1 MAESGL
7 DSLRTTHAVQVEWR
21 AYELRPA
28 GAPPIPAEYRERIFA
43 GWPRVQ
49 QMARERFGVE
59 MKRPEL
65 KGAGES
71 FLAHVGAKF
80 AAAHGLGDAYHHA
93 VFVAHW
99 QDQRD
104 IASAAVLTEIAQTVG
119 LEGAA
124 FAAALADPQAQ
135 AQVREDE
142 AWAHH
147 NGLSGV
153 PAFIFGNRYLVSGA
167 QPAEV
172 LRQVADRCVA
182 EGLTLA

>member
-7 DSLRTTHAVQVEWR
+7 DSLRKTHAVQVEWR

-28 GAPPIPAEYRERIFA
+28 GAPPIPAEYRARIFA

-65 KGAGES
+65 KGAGGT

-80 AAAHGLGDAYHHA
+80 AAAQGQGEAYHHA

-104 IASAAVLTEIAQTVG
+104 IASAEVLTEIAREVG
-119 LEGAA
+119 LEGDA
-124 FAAALADPQAQ
+124 FCAALEDPRAQ
-135 AQVREDE
+135 AQVREE
-142 AWAHH
+142 EEWAYR

-153 PAFIFGNRYLVSGA
+153 PAFVFGNRYLVSGA